1 MRIRL
6 TKRKIIDR
14 LKKLYFKKTKNM
26 PEKYLTKE
34 GLENLKIELERLKK
48 TERVRVAK
56 LLEEA
61 ISFGDLSE
69 NAAYDE
75 AKESQALLEGK
86 IANIED
92 TINNVVII
100 KEGKNTGWVDI
111 GSKVTVKW
119 KDRED
124 TYSIVGEEESNP
136 IEKRISFK
144 SPLGKALLGKP
155 KDARVRVKTP
165 SGEDIEY
172 TIVSIA

>member
-1 MRIRL
+1 MS
-6 TKRKIIDR
+6 
-14 LKKLYFKKTKNM
+14 
-26 PEKYLTKE
+26 EKYLTKE

-48 TERVRVAK
+48 IERVRVAK